1 MPVLKMK
8 LLRYFNS
15 AQLPENPKRMGMYI
29 PSHPTGYLA
38 VWYLGARRICFSPQ
52 LSHKAF
58 DVQQTQEL
66 CADTTELA
74 RALR

>member
-1 MPVLKMK
+1 
-8 LLRYFNS
+8 
-15 AQLPENPKRMGMYI
+15 MGMYI

-66 CADTTELA
+66 RADTTELA